1 MSYDELV
8 DRLAADDRERRV
20 AAFPDGSV
28 DSYYAAFD
36 AAGDRIAEREAF
48 GDRIASGDSDTVPI
62 ECEAREPGGQA
73 VNAARQV
80 HALGDDPT
88 LYGHL
93 EDPVFEALPFE
104 AASMGDPSRV
114 SVFPF
119 DDDAFLFAERSSAV
133 ANWSLADLE
142 AAAPSGD
149 AVEALSADA
158 VYCGNWASMAGLTDA
173 LERLAADSLAA
184 GTFVLDPG
192 PVHMRSQ
199 EALTDL
205 LEALGELEETTDVVY
220 NVNRAELEYT
230 AAAIG
235 TDPDASGVDAD
246 IERLASVREAAGITS
261 AVLHETER
269 AAAATREKTAVVENL
284 AVDDPRRRTGAGDR
298 FGAGLAVARAR
309 DWDWETALALGNCA
323 ASHYV
328 ATGETG
334 TRDDLRS
341 FLDD

>member
-1 MSYDELV
+1 MSDDDLV
-8 DRLAADDRERRV
+8 ERLAADDRERRV
-20 AAFPDGSV
+20 TAFPDGSV

-36 AAGDRIAEREAF
+36 AAGERIAEREAF
-48 GDRIASGDSDTVPI
+48 GERIASGDSDSVPI
-62 ECEAREPGGQA
+62 EREAREPGGQA

-80 HALGDDPT
+80 HALGDEST

-104 AASMGDPSRV
+104 AISMGDPSRV

-119 DDDAFLFAERSSAV
+119 EDDALLFSERSSDV
-133 ANWSLADLE
+133 ANWSLSDLE
-142 AAAPSGD
+142 AATPSGD
-149 AVEALSADA
+149 AVAALAADA
-158 VYCGNWASMAGLTDA
+158 VYCGNWASIDGLTDA
-173 LERLAADSLAA
+173 LETLATRSLAVR
-184 GTFVLDPG
+184 TFVLDPG
-192 PVHMRSQ
+192 PVSTRSRG
-199 EALTDL
+199 ALADL
-205 LEALGELEETTDVVY
+205 LETLGDLDETADVVY
-220 NVNRAELEYT
+220 SVNRAELEYT
-230 AAAIG
+230 ADAI
-235 TDPDASGVDAD
+235 DADSEASGVDAD
-246 IERLASVREAAGITS
+246 LERLASVREAAGITS

-269 AAAATREKTAVVENL
+269 AAAATREKTAVVENV

-323 ASHYV
+323 ASYYV